1 MSHSSV
7 GWRAKSCEAERRGLV
22 ALERRGVESDNLNAA
37 VAAVAGARTVKDTD
51 DACVQDA
58 AVDDLCHEEV

>member
-37 VAAVAGARTVKDTD
+37 VAAVAGARTV
-51 DACVQDA
+51 
-58 AVDDLCHEEV
+58 EGYR